1 MVKLNLSFLSLF
13 VILLFSLFI
22 YNGCQ
27 QQEERTYTDA
37 ELKLIMDS
45 NTQLWNGG
53 DIELVNT
60 FYAEGCVRHNADVM
74 DSNGPEGVKEFV
86 EWVYTAY
93 PDFKVNFN
101 EPMKLKNRIVVHWT
115 ADGTNN
121 GPLNENMPPTGEKVS
136 FSGIGMSVIEN
147 GKITEE
153 WVYYNQLVVY
163 AQMGYELVIK
173 AKEEEVKEKD

>member
-1 MVKLNLSFLSLF
+1 MIKSKFSFLSLF
-13 VILLFSLFI
+13 IPILLSIFLFS
-22 YNGCQ
+22 GCQ
-27 QQEERTYTDA
+27 QMEERTYTDA
-37 ELKLIMDS
+37 ELQAIWD
-45 NTQLWNGG
+45 NNNQLWSGG
-53 DIELVNT
+53 SVDLVDT
-60 FYAEGCVRHNADVM
+60 LYAEGCVRHNADVG
-74 DSNGPEGVKEFV
+74 DSNGPEEVKEFV
-86 EWVYTAY
+86 KWVYTAY

-121 GPLNENMPPTGEKVS
+121 GPLNENMPPTGKKVS

-153 WVYYNQLVVY
+153 WVYYNQLAVY

>member
-1 MVKLNLSFLSLF
+1 MVKLKLSFLSLF

-53 DIELVNT
+53 DIELVDT
-60 FYAEGCVRHNADVM
+60 LYAEGCVRNNADVM
-74 DSNGPEGVKEFV
+74 DSNEPEGVKEFV
-86 EWVYTAY
+86 KWVYTAY
-93 PDFKVNFN
+93 PDFKVTFK
-101 EPMKLKNRIVVHWT
+101 EPMKLKDRIVVHWT

-121 GPLNENMPPTGEKVS
+121 GPLNENMPPTEKKVS

-153 WVYYNQLVVY
+153 WVYYNQLAVY

>member
-1 MVKLNLSFLSLF
+1 MVKLNFSFLSLIIF
-13 VILLFSLFI
+13 LLFSIFI

-101 EPMKLKNRIVVHWT
+101 EPMKLKNRIVVRWT

-121 GPLNENMPPTGEKVS
+121 GPLNENMPPTGKKVS

-153 WVYYNQLVVY
+153 WVYYNQLAVY